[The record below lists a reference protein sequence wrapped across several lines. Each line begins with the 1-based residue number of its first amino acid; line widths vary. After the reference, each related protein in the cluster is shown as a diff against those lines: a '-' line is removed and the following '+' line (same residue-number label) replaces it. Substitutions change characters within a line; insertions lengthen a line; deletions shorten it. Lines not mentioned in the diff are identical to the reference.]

1 MKNNKQIRALTSE
14 ELSRYQRHIKLP
26 EIGVQ
31 GQQKLKEA
39 KVLVV
44 GAGGLGCPI
53 LSYLA
58 AAGVG
63 VIGIIDDDVV
73 DKTNLQRQVL
83 YSENDI
89 GKAKVKIAKSKLSK
103 LNPHIEFKIYNER
116 LSSQNAIEIF
126 SKYDMVADG
135 TDNFPTRYLIN
146 DACVMTGKPFIFGS
160 IFKFEGQVSVFNFSD
175 KNGKRGPTYRC
186 LFPQPPL
193 HGTVPNCAE
202 IGVMGVLP
210 GIIGSMQANEAI
222 KMITGTGNVLTGKL
236 LVYDALSC
244 NTFLLNIDRNEDN
257 CKIKSLIDYEQFCN
271 INPKNINKMKE
282 TTVQELQ
289 KKIENHEDFQLID
302 VREPY
307 EYEICNLKGEL
318 IPLNTIMDHAEKV
331 ARDKPVIIHCRS
343 GARSATAILELEKK
357 YKFDNLYNLKGGII
371 AYAQE
376 IDNSITIY

>member
-1 MKNNKQIRALTSE
+1 MLTSE

-26 EIGVQ
+26 EIGKQ

-39 KVLVV
+39 SVLVV

-53 LSYLA
+53 LSYLT

-63 VIGIIDDDVV
+63 TIGIIDDDIV

-83 YSENDI
+83 YGENDI
-89 GKAKVKIAKSKLSK
+89 GKPKAKIAKAKLLK
-103 LNPHIEFKIYNER
+103 LNPYIKINIYNER
-116 LSSQNAIEIF
+116 LSSKNALKIF
-126 SKYDMVADG
+126 SDYDMVADG

-146 DACVMTGKPFIFGS
+146 DACVITGKPFIFGS

-175 KNGKRGPTYRC
+175 KNGERGPTYRC

-193 HGTVPNCAE
+193 AGTVPNCAE
-202 IGVMGVLP
+202 IGVVGVLP

-222 KMITGTGNVLTGKL
+222 KMITGIGNVLAGKL

-244 NTFLLNIDRNEDN
+244 NTFLINIERIEDN

-271 INPKNINKMKE
+271 VNKSNNLNKMKE
-282 TTVQELQ
+282 ITVQELH
-289 KKIENHEDFQLID
+289 KKLKEHEDFQLID

-307 EYEICNLKGEL
+307 EYDICNINGEL
-318 IPLNTIMDHAEKV
+318 IPLNSIMINSEKV
-331 ARDKPVIIHCRS
+331 ARNKPVIIHCRS
-343 GARSATAILELEKK
+343 GTRSATAILELEKK